1 MFSPTARLA
10 RQFQSRFRGRRWFF
24 FFFGLPSFLG
34 FRTVASLFVTVVF
47 FFFEKLGERPR
58 GDAKPVS
65 SLELHL
71 TPLLFPHLTLQK
83 ADVREVPIAQGE
95 CTCRQITSN
104 RRLSYYS
111 LFFSFI
117 FPRRA
122 PPLFPTRIKA
132 PRQKEKMHV
141 RKRAN
146 RDTGKQRRDAVSREE
161 SVAQNTKRI
170 HPLALEAPIVLPRF
184 RTTTTAT
191 QNNVS
196 PV

>member
-1 MFSPTARLA
+1 M
-10 RQFQSRFRGRRWFF
+10 
-24 FFFGLPSFLG
+24 
-34 FRTVASLFVTVVF
+34 
-47 FFFEKLGERPR
+47 
-58 GDAKPVS
+58 S

-132 PRQKEKMHV
+132 PRQKRKCMLGKAPTEILVKNSAMRCHEK
-141 RKRAN
+141 
-146 RDTGKQRRDAVSREE
+146 SL
-161 SVAQNTKRI
+161 S
-170 HPLALEAPIVLPRF
+170 PR
-184 RTTTTAT
+184 T
-191 QNNVS
+191 QNEYTRSPSKHRSYCRGFEPPPPPLKTTSHPSDNRPPPSSYHFIFLFYFSFPNKTGVPPLSVTTNPSPEARRVTPCRIPQTRPVS
-196 PV
+196 CWRE